1 MNLVKPKLVS
11 LDSSTIGKVAKDYFS
26 SNAQQRRDARGFVEQ
41 LTQLGVYVAL
51 SLTQVIEVIRHQN
64 DSVTTSRFR
73 FLASLPLIAWVRPYD
88 NSWFVGSAV
97 SIAVRELHS
106 LNHKGASS
114 WSEIVS
120 VTREQL
126 WETGTGRDMF
136 VEENP
141 VWGHLIAD
149 ARKHQN
155 HERYISSVA
164 KPDSGG
170 FYSEK
175 LSDLR
180 SLPRRPKE
188 KRHEFF
194 RHFAA
199 AMANKIRNHGDK
211 RVTDEEAY
219 RISNSFTLDTVER
232 IESFEAR
239 GGDVL
244 ENIVLSYGVPP
255 SLVNDDMTM
264 GEFGELC
271 VMAKQLKM
279 IAKKIKPPIEIT
291 LETYGPDALPSMTLE
306 RRLSAIQQKEHR
318 ISGSDLGDS
327 HLAILSL
334 YCDAVEVDKRTY
346 NFLNRIR
353 KDDKSFDAL
362 MGLLIREPDYRLIP
376 KTLGYSG

>member
-26 SNAQQRRDARGFVEQ
+26 SNAQQRRDARDFVDQ
-41 LTQLGVYVAL
+41 FTHLGVYVAL

-73 FLASLPLIAWVRPYD
+73 FLADLPLVAWVRPYD

-97 SIAVRELHS
+97 SIAARELHS
-106 LNHKGASS
+106 LSHKGASN

-141 VWGHLIAD
+141 VWAHLIAD

-155 HERYISSVA
+155 HERYVSSIA

-170 FYSEK
+170 FYNEK

-194 RHFAA
+194 RHFVA
-199 AMANKIRNHGDK
+199 AMATKIRDQGDK
-211 RVTDEEAY
+211 RVTDEEANG
-219 RISNSFTLDTVER
+219 ISESFTLDTVEQ
-232 IESFEAR
+232 IETFEAR

-244 ENIVLSYGVPP
+244 ENILLSYGIPP
-255 SLVNDDMTM
+255 SLVHDDMTM

-271 VMAKQLKM
+271 VMVRQLKM
-279 IAKKIKPPIEIT
+279 VANKIKPSIDIT
-291 LETYGPDALPSMTLE
+291 LATYGPDALPSMTLE

-318 ISGSDLGDS
+318 VSGSDLGDG
-327 HLAILSL
+327 HLAVLSM
-334 YCDAVEVDKRTY
+334 YCDAIEVDKRTY
-346 NFLNRIR
+346 NLLNRIR
-353 KDDKSFDAL
+353 KDDKSLDTL

-376 KTLGYSG
+376 KTLRYKG